1 MMSLD
6 RWADSGAGGRFG
18 GGVAAAFFLLPAV
31 SALLLLFVS
40 FAPSVN
46 NCSSLST
53 AASMEVQVVGNG
65 WDEDGGRWL
74 WKPGTTA
81 VFSSPLQ
88 RCCFSSWFPLFSLST
103 LFFPLYSSFMEVQV
117 LPFLPMV
124 QRWVG

>member
-6 RWADSGAGGRFG
+6 RWAESGAGGRFG

-46 NCSSLST
+46 NCSFLST

-88 RCCFSSWFPLFSLST
+88 SAGWDEDDELRK
-103 LFFPLYSSFMEVQV
+103 EVGSAAV
-117 LPFLPMV
+117 MGSV
-124 QRWVG
+124 DEDEWQRFQE